1 MSEQAKIGEN
11 APGFGDSGDGED
23 RSSKASWISSTS
35 SASCDAS
42 SGQRLEVSGLSF
54 EVDGNRLV
62 NDVNLKM
69 DGCSLTMIMGP
80 NGAGKSLFLR
90 LIHGLISA
98 TSGEVCWNGSLMND
112 GLRRRQGMVFQR
124 PVVLRRSV
132 GANMDFA
139 ASLRGEVDASL
150 RDRLL
155 DRVGLLDRA
164 AQPARLLSG
173 GEQQRLSLAR
183 ILVGDPEMLM
193 LDEPTAS
200 LDPASVLMIEEIVQE
215 LHGQGRKIIFV
226 SHDLAQARRL
236 ADEIVFMHKGKVLEQ
251 TPAKEFFD
259 RPKSGAG
266 RDFLAGRIIT

>member
-1 MSEQAKIGEN
+1 MSELLRIDRG
-11 APGFGDSGDGED
+11 GDGGRD
-23 RSSKASWISSTS
+23 RDRDVRTSAPSSKSSTS
-35 SASCDAS
+35 STSAT
-42 SGQRLEVSGLSF
+42 SGQCLEVSGLSF
-54 EVDGNRLV
+54 AVDGNRLV
-62 NDVNLKM
+62 DDVNLKM
-69 DGCSLTMIMGP
+69 DGRSLTMIMGP

-98 TSGEVCWNGSLMND
+98 TSGEVCWNGVLMND

-124 PVVLRRSV
+124 PVLLRRSV

-139 ASLRGEVDASL
+139 ASLRGDFDAEL
-150 RDRLL
+150 RDRIL

-173 GEQQRLSLAR
+173 GEQQRLALAR

-215 LHGQGRKIIFV
+215 LHGQGRKVIFV

-251 TPAKEFFD
+251 TRAKEFFE
-259 RPKSGAG
+259 RPKSEAG